1 MKKRSRVRRFAR
13 FVMRGGRRRKGPAG
27 LLQHSPQWVV
37 FDFDGTIADT
47 FLEGFRILNTLAEEF
62 GFQKLPMDELDGAR
76 DFSTRDLIKKLGI
89 PKMKLHRISKRG
101 TELMTDHISEI
112 KPCAGMLDLVRDLH
126 QRGYRLGILTSNS
139 ETNVSAFLKKNDI
152 EVFEF
157 IKSSSKLLGK
167 SSVIRH
173 ILKDRKLQPN
183 DILFVGDEIRD
194 IEAAQETGIHMAAV
208 TWGYNSPTVIKA
220 STPDYLFDAPQQ
232 IADLLVDF
240 PAVTKA
246 N

>member
-1 MKKRSRVRRFAR
+1 MQKRSRVRRFAR

-27 LLQHSPQWVV
+27 LLQHAPQWVV

-47 FLEGFRILNTLAEEF
+47 FLEGFRILNTLADEF

-112 KPCAGMLDLVRDLH
+112 KPCAGMLDLIRDLH

-139 ETNVSAFLKKNDI
+139 ETNVSAFLKQNEI
-152 EVFEF
+152 EFFKF

-173 ILKDRKLQPN
+173 ILKEYKLQPK

-208 TWGYNSPTVIKA
+208 TWGYNSPNVIKA
-220 STPDYLFDAPQQ
+220 SGPDYLFDAPQQ
-232 IADLLVDF
+232 IVDLLVAF
-240 PAVTKA
+240 PPPPKA
-246 N
+246 H

>member
-1 MKKRSRVRRFAR
+1 MKKRSRVKRFAR
-13 FVMRGGRRRKGPAG
+13 FVMRGGRRRKGAAG
-27 LLQHSPQWVV
+27 LLQQSPQWVV

-47 FLEGFRILNTLAEEF
+47 FLEGFRILNTLADEF
-62 GFQKLPMDELDGAR
+62 GFKKLPMEELDGAR

-89 PKMKLHRISKRG
+89 PKIKLPRISKRG

-112 KPCAGMLDLVRDLH
+112 KPCVGMLDLVRDLH

-139 ETNVSAFLKKNDI
+139 ETNVSAFLKQNDI

-173 ILKDRKLQPN
+173 ILKDHKLQPK

-194 IEAAQETGIHMAAV
+194 IEAAHETGIHMAAV
-208 TWGYNSPTVIKA
+208 TWGYNSPVVIKA
-220 STPDYLFDAPQQ
+220 SAPDYIFDAPQQ

-240 PAVTKA
+240 PPVPKA

>member
-1 MKKRSRVRRFAR
+1 MKKRSRVKRFAR
-13 FVMRGGRRRKGPAG
+13 FVMRGGRRRKGAAG
-27 LLQHSPQWVV
+27 LLQRAPKWVV

-47 FLEGFRILNTLAEEF
+47 FLEGFRILNTLADEF
-62 GFQKLPMDELDGAR
+62 GFQKLPLDELEGAR
-76 DFSTRDLIKKLGI
+76 NFSTRDLIKKLGI
-89 PKMKLHRISKRG
+89 PKMKLPRISKRG
-101 TELMTDHISEI
+101 TELMTDNISEI
-112 KPCAGMLDLVRDLH
+112 KPCAGMLDLIRDLH
-126 QRGYRLGILTSNS
+126 QRGYLLGILTSNS
-139 ETNVSAFLKKNDI
+139 ETNVSVFLKKHDI

-167 SSVIRH
+167 GSIIRR
-173 ILKDRKLQPN
+173 ILKDQKLQPK

-208 TWGYNSPTVIKA
+208 TWGYNSPKVIKA
-220 STPDYLFDAPQQ
+220 SGPDYLFDLPQQ

-240 PAVTKA
+240 PPLPKA